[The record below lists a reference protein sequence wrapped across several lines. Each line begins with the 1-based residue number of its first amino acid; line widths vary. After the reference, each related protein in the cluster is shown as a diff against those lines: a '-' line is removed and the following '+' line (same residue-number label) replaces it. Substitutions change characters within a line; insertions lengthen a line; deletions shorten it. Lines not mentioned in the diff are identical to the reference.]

1 MNYASLRDRYV
12 QDAVSTASPATLL
25 IMLYD
30 RLVLD
35 LLRAE
40 AALRESKR
48 DAANEQLT
56 HAQDIVTE
64 LANTLD
70 VNAWEGARQ
79 LMSLYAFLGTSLV
92 EANVQGDADKVV
104 ACRELVEPLQDA
116 WQQAAR
122 QVAEAEPDRVLGELG
137 VA

>member
-1 MNYASLRDRYV
+1 MNYAALRDRYV
-12 QDAVSTASPATLL
+12 HDAVSTASPATLL

-40 AALRESKR
+40 TALKSGKR
-48 DAANEQLT
+48 DAANEQLK
-56 HAQDIVTE
+56 HAQDIISE

-70 VNAWEGARQ
+70 VEAWDGARQ
-79 LMSLYAFLGTSLV
+79 LMSVYAFLLTTLV
-92 EANVQGDADKVV
+92 EANVAGDADKVA
-104 ACRELVEPLQDA
+104 ACRELVEPLQQA
-116 WQQAAR
+116 WQQAAK
-122 QVAEAEPDRVLGELG
+122 QVAEVEPERVFGELG